1 MLDIGFSELLLT
13 GAVALVVV
21 GPKRLPVLTR
31 TVGTLMGRAQRYVAE
46 VKSDIQRQMELEEL
60 KKVQESVKGLGE
72 SIESSVNDVKKE
84 VDSFSGSVSTA
95 FTEDMSEVDVY
106 DTRFG
111 TYISA
116 QPRSWM
122 QEQADNR
129 LRDRVKARMRR
140 RYLTKKPR
148 FE

>member
-1 MLDIGFSELLLT
+1 
-13 GAVALVVV
+13 
-21 GPKRLPVLTR
+21 
-31 TVGTLMGRAQRYVAE
+31 MGRAQRYVAE